1 MAEACA
7 HKLEFK
13 GSEPSPYW
21 VRLTLACKKCKEE
34 VVTLVDRK
42 HFDSGQAHNSS
53 VPEDSESR

>member
-1 MAEACA
+1 MVEACA
-7 HKLEFK
+7 HKLAFT

-42 HFDSGQAHNSS
+42 HFDSA
-53 VPEDSESR
+53 VPEDSESGKQL

>member
-13 GSEPSPYW
+13 GSESSPYW
-21 VRLTLACKKCKEE
+21 VRVTLACKKCKEE

-42 HFDSGQAHNSS
+42 SFDSTPAA
-53 VPEDSESR
+53 VPEDSESGK